1 VGRDA
6 SGRPRSTEASPPQAV
21 SAPRRGELWLADL
34 NPTRGREQA
43 GRRPVLVLSV
53 DAYNGGPSD
62 LVIVLAV
69 TTTLRTLPTQ
79 VPISRAESDLD
90 RPSAVLCDQLR
101 SIARER
107 LLHRIGALQGP
118 KLQMVED
125 AVRIL
130 LGL

>member
-1 VGRDA
+1 
-6 SGRPRSTEASPPQAV
+6 
-21 SAPRRGELWLADL
+21 
-34 NPTRGREQA
+34 
-43 GRRPVLVLSV
+43 LVLSA

-69 TTTLRTLPTQ
+69 TTTLRALPTQ

-107 LLHRIGALQGP
+107 LVHRIGALQGP